1 MASKTFKVG
10 DKVKVVCKG
19 CASYGWVGTVSFV
32 RGEHKAWPYMVAF
45 GSRDMGEYAA
55 CELALA

>member
-45 GSRDMGEYAA
+45 KGRDMG
-55 CELALA
+55 